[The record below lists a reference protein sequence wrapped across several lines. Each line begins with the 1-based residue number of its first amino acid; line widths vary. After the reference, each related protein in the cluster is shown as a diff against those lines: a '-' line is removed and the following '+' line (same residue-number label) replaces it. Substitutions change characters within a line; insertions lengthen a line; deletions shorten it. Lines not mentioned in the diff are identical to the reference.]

1 MRTSTLILGIALAVS
16 SIASPVKVD
25 LGDGVEYEI
34 GYPVMAAQVG
44 DPEVVHIPKR
54 ATTFTSTKTT
64 STRKAS
70 SFKTTSTAKASPIA
84 TKLATTSSKVSSTS
98 KTSST
103 QKSSAAPAKATT
115 YQQRVLVSHNVHRA
129 NHSASN
135 LIWDNALASTAA
147 KIASTCVYA
156 HNTTTD
162 GGGYGQNIAA
172 GVTADNITAIITELF
187 YNNEVSHF
195 NGLYGQA
202 QPDMSNF
209 GSWGHFSQIVW
220 KGTSKVGCATQ
231 YCPKG
236 LANVGPYTPPYFTVC
251 NYLGEFADNV
261 GSMKS
266 EQVTIEQDLGSTTAS
281 GRNQASGQDA
291 CTTRKQS
298 PLDY

>member
-1 MRTSTLILGIALAVS
+1 MHISTLTLGIALVVGS
-16 SIASPVKVD
+16 LASPVKLD
-25 LGDGVEYEI
+25 LGDGVDYEV
-34 GYPVMAAQVG
+34 GYPIIAGQANDVNGIDIV
-44 DPEVVHIPKR
+44 KR
-54 ATTFTSTKTT
+54 ATSTTSSRKTSTVKTT
-64 STRKAS
+64 SNV
-70 SFKTTSTAKASPIA
+70 KASPIA
-84 TKLATTSSKVSSTS
+84 TKPATTSSKKVSSTS

-103 QKSSAAPAKATT
+103 AKSSSAAPAKATT

-135 LIWDNALASTAA
+135 LVWDNGLASTAA

-172 GVTADNITAIITELF
+172 GLSADNITAIITELF
-187 YNNEVSHF
+187 YNSEVSAF

-231 YCPKG
+231 YCSKG

-251 NYLGEFADNV
+251 NYGPP
-261 GSMKS
+261 GKS
-266 EQVTIEQDLGSTTAS
+266 LDF
-281 GRNQASGQDA
+281 
-291 CTTRKQS
+291 
-298 PLDY
+298 PLCSAPC

>member
-1 MRTSTLILGIALAVS
+1 MRTSTLFLSVALVVQS
-16 SIASPVKVD
+16 LASPVKLD
-25 LGDGVEYEI
+25 LGDGIDYEV
-34 GYPVMAAQVG
+34 GYPIIAGQANIEEG
-44 DPEVVHIPKR
+44 IHVVKR
-54 ATTFTSTKTT
+54 ATTSI
-64 STRKAS
+64 
-70 SFKTTSTAKASPIA
+70 KTTSTAKASPIS
-84 TKLATTSSKVSSTS
+84 TKKASTSSVKVSSTS
-98 KTSST
+98 KKTSST

-135 LIWDNALASTAA
+135 LVWDTALASTAA

-172 GVTADNITAIITELF
+172 GLAADNITAIITELF
-187 YNNEVSHF
+187 YNGEVGYF
-195 NGLYGQA
+195 KNLYGQA

-251 NYLGEFADNV
+251 NYGPPGESIKFFFLHARRFAYPGTGNYLGEFDVNV
-261 GSMKS
+261 GKS
-266 EQVTIEQDLGSTTAS
+266 LNRPTVHWNYGL
-281 GRNQASGQDA
+281 
-291 CTTRKQS
+291 
-298 PLDY
+298 

>member
-1 MRTSTLILGIALAVS
+1 MRTSTLILSIALVVKS
-16 SIASPVKVD
+16 LASPVKLD
-25 LGDGVEYEI
+25 LGDGVDYEI
-34 GYPVMAAQVG
+34 GYPIVAGQVNAQEG
-44 DPEVVHIPKR
+44 IDVVKR
-54 ATTFTSTKTT
+54 ATTSIKTT
-64 STRKAS
+64 STRKT
-70 SFKTTSTAKASPIA
+70 FTTIKTTLDRESITHLDKKAS
-84 TKLATTSSKVSSTS
+84 TSSKKASSTS
-98 KTSST
+98 KSSST

-135 LIWDNALASTAA
+135 IVWDNALASTAA

-172 GVTADNITAIITELF
+172 GLAADNITAVITELF
-187 YNNEVSHF
+187 YNGEVGYF
-195 NGLYGQA
+195 KNLYGQA

-251 NYLGEFADNV
+251 NYGPPGQTGNGDRIEN
-261 GSMKS
+261 KTPS
-266 EQVTIEQDLGSTTAS
+266 ETG
-281 GRNQASGQDA
+281 
-291 CTTRKQS
+291 
-298 PLDY
+298 LD

>member
-1 MRTSTLILGIALAVS
+1 MRTSAIIFSLALVVGS
-16 SIASPVKVD
+16 LASPVKLD
-25 LGDGVEYEI
+25 LGDGVDYEV
-34 GYPVMAAQVG
+34 GYPIIAGQADNVDGISIV
-44 DPEVVHIPKR
+44 KR
-54 ATTFTSTKTT
+54 ATTSTKTT
-64 STRKAS
+64 SIQKTS
-70 SFKTTSTAKASPIA
+70 SVKTTSTAKASPIA
-84 TKLATTSSKVSSTS
+84 TKAATTSSKKVSSTL

-103 QKSSAAPAKATT
+103 AKSSSAAAAKATT

-135 LIWDNALASTAA
+135 LVWDNALASTAA

-172 GVTADNITAIITELF
+172 GLAADNITAVITELF
-187 YNNEVSHF
+187 YNGEVSYF

-209 GSWGHFSQIVW
+209 HNWGHFSQIVW

-236 LANVGPYTPPYFTVC
+236 LANCAIMVLQASLSIFSYAQYLANPVIG
-251 NYLGEFADNV
+251 NYLGEFDVNV
-261 GSMKS
+261 GKS
-266 EQVTIEQDLGSTTAS
+266 LNRPTVHWNYGL
-281 GRNQASGQDA
+281 
-291 CTTRKQS
+291 
-298 PLDY
+298 

>member
-1 MRTSTLILGIALAVS
+1 MRTSAIIFSLALVVGS
-16 SIASPVKVD
+16 LASPVKLD
-25 LGDGVEYEI
+25 LGDGVDYEV
-34 GYPVMAAQVG
+34 GYPIIAGQADNVDGISIV
-44 DPEVVHIPKR
+44 KR
-54 ATTFTSTKTT
+54 ATTSTKRLSIQKT
-64 STRKAS
+64 SS
-70 SFKTTSTAKASPIA
+70 VKTTSTAKASPIA
-84 TKLATTSSKVSSTS
+84 TKAATTSSKKVSSSTL

-103 QKSSAAPAKATT
+103 AKSSSAAAAKATT

-135 LIWDNALASTAA
+135 LVWDNALASTAA

-172 GVTADNITAIITELF
+172 GLAADNITAVITELF
-187 YNNEVSHF
+187 YNGEVSYF

-209 GSWGHFSQIVW
+209 HNWGHFSQIVW

-251 NYLGEFADNV
+251 NYGPPGKSLHLSYAQYLANPVIGNYLGEFDVNV
-261 GSMKS
+261 GRSLNRPT
-266 EQVTIEQDLGSTTAS
+266 VHWNYGL
-281 GRNQASGQDA
+281 
-291 CTTRKQS
+291 
-298 PLDY
+298 

>member
-1 MRTSTLILGIALAVS
+1 MRTSILFLGIALVVRNL
-16 SIASPVKVD
+16 ASPVKLD
-25 LGDGVEYEI
+25 LGDGLDYEV
-34 GYPVMAAQVG
+34 GYPIIAGQVNAQEG
-44 DPEVVHIPKR
+44 IDVVKR
-54 ATTFTSTKTT
+54 ATTTV
-64 STRKAS
+64 
-70 SFKTTSTAKASPIA
+70 KTTSTAKTSPIS
-84 TKLATTSSKVSSTS
+84 TKKASTSSKKVSSTS
-98 KTSST
+98 KKTSST

-135 LIWDNALASTAA
+135 LVWDNALASTAA

-172 GVTADNITAIITELF
+172 GLAADNITAIITELF
-187 YNNEVSHF
+187 YNSEVGYF
-195 NGLYGQA
+195 KNLYGQA

-251 NYLGEFADNV
+251 NYGPPGKFSRLLFYARRFAYYVTGNYLGEFDVNV
-261 GSMKS
+261 GKS
-266 EQVTIEQDLGSTTAS
+266 LNRPTVHWNYGL
-281 GRNQASGQDA
+281 
-291 CTTRKQS
+291 
-298 PLDY
+298 

>member
-1 MRTSTLILGIALAVS
+1 MRTSTLILSIALVAKS
-16 SIASPVKVD
+16 LASPVKLD
-25 LGDGVEYEI
+25 LGDGVDYEI
-34 GYPVMAAQVG
+34 GYPIIAGQVDAQQG
-44 DPEVVHIPKR
+44 IDVVKR
-54 ATTFTSTKTT
+54 ATTSIKTT
-64 STRKAS
+64 STPKTS
-70 SFKTTSTAKASPIA
+70 TIKTTSTAKASPIS
-84 TKLATTSSKVSSTS
+84 TKKSSTSSKKASSTS

-135 LIWDNALASTAA
+135 LVWDNALASTAA

-172 GVTADNITAIITELF
+172 GLTADNITAIVTELF
-187 YNNEVSHF
+187 YNSEVGYF
-195 NGLYGQA
+195 KNLYGQA
-202 QPDMSNF
+202 QPDMTNF
-209 GSWGHFSQIVW
+209 GNWGHFSQIVW

-251 NYLGEFADNV
+251 NYGPPGNYLGEFDVNV
-261 GSMKS
+261 GKS
-266 EQVTIEQDLGSTTAS
+266 LNRPTVHWNYGL
-281 GRNQASGQDA
+281 
-291 CTTRKQS
+291 
-298 PLDY
+298 

>member
-1 MRTSTLILGIALAVS
+1 MHTSTLTLGIALIVGS
-16 SIASPVKVD
+16 LASPVKLD
-25 LGDGVEYEI
+25 LGDGVDYEV
-34 GYPVMAAQVG
+34 GYPIIAGQANNVNGIDIV
-44 DPEVVHIPKR
+44 KR
-54 ATTFTSTKTT
+54 ATTTTSSRKISTVKTT
-64 STRKAS
+64 STV
-70 SFKTTSTAKASPIA
+70 KASPIA
-84 TKLATTSSKVSSTS
+84 TKPATTSSKKVSSTA

-103 QKSSAAPAKATT
+103 AKSSSAAPAKATT

-172 GVTADNITAIITELF
+172 GLAADNITAIITELF
-187 YNNEVSHF
+187 YNSEVSAF

-231 YCPKG
+231 YCSKG

-251 NYLGEFADNV
+251 NYGPPGKYFDF
-261 GSMKS
+261 
-266 EQVTIEQDLGSTTAS
+266 
-281 GRNQASGQDA
+281 
-291 CTTRKQS
+291 
-298 PLDY
+298 PLCSAPC